1 MSNLTLDLIELKSF
15 SLVYIKL
22 RPINNT
28 VYVLQVLLVYDLKE
42 NLRTIHI
49 YNSFVN
55 CRFVGSIWLWM
66 RAIVWRTTTVNWPKH
81 WTPIILH
88 RSVSYWLV
96 HHFRIDCLSC
106 GLWWISFSPVFLI
119 PRPLSNHGLTHRSR
133 WQERKLNWMKK
144 KLFLLSVVCTRY
156 LFFLLRDLIDIYSIA
171 QRLES
176 FTNDHLLYHWT
187 NGPYPTSRLCVTW

>member
-1 MSNLTLDLIELKSF
+1 MC
-15 SLVYIKL
+15 
-22 RPINNT
+22 
-28 VYVLQVLLVYDLKE
+28 VLQVLLVYDLKE

-156 LFFLLRDLIDIYSIA
+156 LFFLLRDLIDIYSICSTTELTVHIRQVGSVSHGRA
-171 QRLES
+171 GSEFLY
-176 FTNDHLLYHWT
+176 HLLLPITKYL
-187 NGPYPTSRLCVTW
+187 NVLELS